1 MRKTNI
7 LQLSVYNITQ
17 KIMDSLVNPCHRA
30 VLFSIVSE
38 SKIANQ
44 ISEDLN
50 ISLSAV
56 YKTLGKLEE
65 LTLVFVEKFEFKDG
79 KKVKFY
85 KSRIGNAEIALHG
98 DDAILK
104 LEGGKEFFLD
114 ELKNKKLIGYGGQE
128 MTYDF
133 LNSLDRYS
141 QTSNWKSK
149 FNGLNFF
156 KR

>member
-1 MRKTNI
+1 MLSEIMRKSSVREALPKPNI
-7 LQLSVYNITQ
+7 LQLSEYDITQ

-30 VLFSIVSE
+30 VLFSVVNE

-44 ISEDLN
+44 ISSDLN

-79 KKVKFY
+79 KKIKFY
-85 KSRIGNAEIALHG
+85 KSRVGNAEIALHT

-104 LEGGKEFFLD
+104 LYP
-114 ELKNKKLIGYGGQE
+114 NKSAI
-128 MTYDF
+128 
-133 LNSLDRYS
+133 NI
-141 QTSNWKSK
+141 
-149 FNGLNFF
+149 
-156 KR
+156 

>member
-1 MRKTNI
+1 MLVNEMKKSIVREAMPKPNI
-7 LQLSVYNITQ
+7 LQLSEYNITQ

-65 LTLVFVEKFEFKDG
+65 LTLVFVEKFDFKDG

-104 LEGGKEFFLD
+104 LYP
-114 ELKNKKLIGYGGQE
+114 NKSAI
-128 MTYDF
+128 DI
-133 LNSLDRYS
+133 
-141 QTSNWKSK
+141 
-149 FNGLNFF
+149 
-156 KR
+156 

>member
-1 MRKTNI
+1 MLVNEMKKSIVREAMPKPNI
-7 LQLSVYNITQ
+7 LQLSEYNITQ

-38 SKIANQ
+38 SKIAMQ

-104 LEGGKEFFLD
+104 LYP
-114 ELKNKKLIGYGGQE
+114 NKSAID
-128 MTYDF
+128 M
-133 LNSLDRYS
+133 
-141 QTSNWKSK
+141 
-149 FNGLNFF
+149 
-156 KR
+156 

>member
-1 MRKTNI
+1 MLVNQMKKSIVREAMPKPNI
-7 LQLSVYNITQ
+7 LQLSEYNITQ

-85 KSRIGNAEIALHG
+85 KSRIGNAEIELHG

-104 LEGGKEFFLD
+104 LYP
-114 ELKNKKLIGYGGQE
+114 NKSAI
-128 MTYDF
+128 DI
-133 LNSLDRYS
+133 
-141 QTSNWKSK
+141 
-149 FNGLNFF
+149 
-156 KR
+156 